1 MRQAILLGVPGT
13 KRAVYLAKGAE
24 AAGIP
29 LGIMDWKEFPVRS
42 QSPCGSLTGHQDSSA
57 ESGGGFCL
65 HSLSAAAEQVP
76 PTLNSPRGSRQISMQ
91 AWQPGSMLCGKEAAW
106 EHVFLKIDP
115 PLWESCCLDELNLLT
130 RDYERK
136 LAWLAEL
143 GAEQQITFLNRPED
157 IRALLDKRG
166 CKRRLA
172 EAWIPVTEELEGF
185 DGLVW
190 KGEPPKECG
199 ISGADQA
206 VTPMDGGYPGA
217 DRTAE
222 SIDGGYPGADRVE
235 RLLEAMERN
244 HIFQVFIKPVY
255 GSGAA
260 GAAAFR
266 WQPRSGRMIL
276 YTCAM
281 TDPETGRLVN
291 TKRLRRFTDR
301 EQVLSLAGRLL
312 ALDCVV
318 ERWYA
323 KAEHNGFSY
332 DLRAV
337 VQDGRMD
344 FLLARLSSGPITNL
358 HLNNHPLKGTELGLP
373 FHIMEAV
380 EQLCIRA
387 AGCYPGLRSVG
398 IDVLLEKGSLR
409 PRVIELN
416 GQGDL
421 IYQDIYAQ
429 NRIYRHQAEMMKA
442 WLCGGQISPAASLFC
457 KNGKDNKK

>member
-1 MRQAILLGVPGT
+1 MRQAVLLGVPGT
-13 KRAVYLAKGAE
+13 KRAAYLAKGAE

-29 LGIMDWKEFPVRS
+29 LSIIDWKEFPVRYGAS
-42 QSPCGSLTGHQDSSA
+42 CEKPVGDAASYENIFGS
-57 ESGGGFCL
+57 
-65 HSLSAAAEQVP
+65 
-76 PTLNSPRGSRQISMQ
+76 QISMQ
-91 AWQPGSMLCGKEAAW
+91 AWLPDSLLRGNEAAW

-115 PLWESCCLDELNLLT
+115 PLWESCCLEDLNLLT
-130 RDYERK
+130 RDYKGK
-136 LAWLAEL
+136 LTRLAEL
-143 GAEQQITFLNRPED
+143 GEKHQITFLNRPED
-157 IRALLDKRG
+157 ICALLDKRG

-172 EAWIPVTEELEGF
+172 EAGIPVTEELKGS

-190 KGEPPKECG
+190 EGKPPKESG

-206 VTPMDGGYPGA
+206 VTPMDGRYPGA
-217 DRTAE
+217 DQ
-222 SIDGGYPGADRVE
+222 VE

-266 WQPRSGRMIL
+266 WQHRSGRMIL

-291 TKRLRRFTDR
+291 TKRLRRFTNR

-312 ALDCVV
+312 TLDCVV

-373 FHIMEAV
+373 SHVMEAV

-442 WLCGGQISPAASLFC
+442 WLCGDQISPAVSLFC
-457 KNGKDNKK
+457 KNRKDYKK